1 MSESVLTPASTTE
14 PPATGGD
21 PAPQDYQPAA
31 PAEVN
36 LRLEVDL
43 PPGVRLNLTVES
55 RSPQGAPLES
65 RSLTLS
71 NPPVPLPDW
80 LAGAARPARASRLQ
94 RWLTRLRAQPLTLSA
109 WLLAASFLIYA
120 ATRLI
125 ALADFPI
132 YFFTDEA
139 VQTVLAADLVR
150 DGFRGYTGAL
160 LPAYFPNG
168 TQYNLS
174 LSVYLQVLPYLLF
187 GKSVLVTRA
196 AAALVTLLS
205 ALAVGLTLRQVFGS
219 RAAWGGVLLLTL
231 TPVWFLHSRTAFE
244 TALAVSF
251 YAAFL
256 YAYLRYRQ
264 GAAGWVYGMAVFAAL
279 TFYSYSPAQMV
290 ILVTVALLFFSDLR
304 YHWQQRSRLAGGLAL
319 GLMFALP
326 YARFQ
331 ADHPGETLRHLMV
344 LNSYWLSDRSL
355 VAKLGIY
362 FGEYLGGLNPL
373 YWFNPNPA
381 ELSRHVMSGYGH
393 LGLWSLPFIAIGLA
407 RAVRRIRQPEYRL
420 LLLAALAAPA
430 GAALVQLGVTRA
442 LFMVI
447 PAALLGGLGL
457 DGALDW
463 LARRGEKRLPVL
475 PVRSLLTVLVFM
487 VMVAGSFAMLGDAL
501 VNAPTWFDDY
511 GLAGMQWGA
520 RQLFAAVEGYLAEN
534 PGVDLIVSPSWAN
547 GSDVLARFF
556 ADDPQPYRLGSID
569 GYLNEY
575 KPLDEHTRFVMIPD
589 EWRKVQESD
598 KFSDVQVEHTLLYPN
613 GEPGFYFVRLRYV
626 DNAEQIFAA
635 ESEQRRT
642 LVQDVV
648 MLPDGAPATARH
660 SQLDMGEIF
669 HAFDGDANTLTRSL
683 DANPLLIRLTF
694 DAPRQLSGLSARIG
708 GVPGKLA
715 VWVEPVD
722 GSAALPFAQEKEETP
737 DPRDVRIEF
746 GQTLTTRQVEIE
758 IWSTR
763 DTGPAHVHLWE
774 ITFH

>member
-1 MSESVLTPASTTE
+1 MSETI
-14 PPATGGD
+14 
-21 PAPQDYQPAA
+21 PAPDTSDEAPTPGGTPVPVDAPPPA
-31 PAEVN
+31 PAEVH
-36 LRLEVDL
+36 LRLDVEL
-43 PPGVRLNLTVES
+43 PPGVSLNLTVES
-55 RSPQGAPLES
+55 RSPQGALLES

-80 LAGAARPARASRLQ
+80 LEGAVRPARSNRLR
-94 RWLTRLRAQPLTLSA
+94 RWLSRLRAQPLSLSV
-109 WLLAASFLIYA
+109 WLLAASFLVYA
-120 ATRLI
+120 LTRLI

-150 DGFRGYTGAL
+150 DGMRGYTGEL

-187 GKSVLVTRA
+187 GKSVFVTRTT
-196 AAALVTLLS
+196 AALVTLLS
-205 ALAVGLTLRQVFGS
+205 ALAVGLALRQVYGC

-231 TPVWFLHSRTAFE
+231 TPVWFLHARTAFE

-256 YAYLRYRQ
+256 YSYLRYRQ
-264 GAAGWVYGMAVFAAL
+264 GALGWVYGMAVFAAL

-290 ILVTVALLFFSDLR
+290 IFVTVVMLFFSDLR

-331 ADHPGETLRHLMV
+331 ADHPGETMRHLAV
-344 LNSYWLSDRSL
+344 LNSYWLSSQPL
-355 VAKLGIY
+355 AAKLGIY
-362 FGEYLGGLNPL
+362 LREYLGGLNPL

-381 ELSRHVMSGYGH
+381 ELMRHVMPGYGH
-393 LGLWSLPFIAIGLA
+393 LGLWSLPFIVIGLA

-420 LLLAALAAPA
+420 LLLAILATPA

-442 LFMVI
+442 LFMVV

-457 DGALDW
+457 DYVLDW
-463 LARRGEKRLPVL
+463 LTRRGEMRFTAL
-475 PVRSLLTVLVFM
+475 PVRSLLAGLVFII
-487 VMVAGSFAMLGDAL
+487 MVAGAFAMLGDAL
-501 VNAPTWFDDY
+501 ANAPTWFEDY

-520 RQLFAAVEGYLAEN
+520 RQLFAAVDDYLADN

-547 GSDVLARFF
+547 GTDVLARFF
-556 ADDPQPYRLGSID
+556 ADDPQPYRLGSIE

-575 KPLDEHTRFVMIPD
+575 KPLDETTRFVMIPD

-598 KFSDVQVEHTLLYPN
+598 KFSDVQVERILPYPN
-613 GEPGFYFVRLRYV
+613 GKPGFYFVRLRYV
-626 DNAEQIFAA
+626 DNAAQLFAA
-635 ESEQRRT
+635 ESEQRRA

-648 MLPDGAPATARH
+648 VLPDGAAVTVRH

-683 DANPLLIRLTF
+683 EANPLRIRLTF
-694 DAPRQLSGLSARIG
+694 DAPRELNGLTARIG
-708 GVPGKLA
+708 GVPGKVV
-715 VWVEPVD
+715 VWVEPLD
-722 GSAALPFAQEKEETP
+722 GSAAVSFEQEKVETP
-737 DPRDVRIEF
+737 DPRDVRVEF

-758 IWSTR
+758 VWSTR

>member
-1 MSESVLTPASTTE
+1 MSASITTPE
-14 PPATGGD
+14 PPPPNVSLVPD
-21 PAPQDYQPAA
+21 DSQPACA
-31 PAEVN
+31 AQVN
-36 LRLEVDL
+36 LRLEVEL
-43 PPGVRLNLTVES
+43 PPGVSLNLTVES
-55 RSPQGAPLES
+55 RAPQGETLES

-80 LAGAARPARASRLQ
+80 LANAPRPARASRAQ
-94 RWLTRLRAQPLTLSA
+94 RWLVRLRAQPLSLSA
-109 WLLAASFLIYA
+109 WLLAAAVLVYA

-125 ALADFPI
+125 GLADFPI

-139 VQTVLAADLVR
+139 AQTVLAADLLR
-150 DGFRGYTGAL
+150 DGLRGYTGVL
-160 LPAYFPNG
+160 LPTYFPNG

-187 GKSVLVTRA
+187 GKSVLVTRT
-196 AAALVTLLS
+196 AAALVTVIS
-205 ALAVGLTLRQVFGS
+205 ALAVGLTLKQAFGS

-231 TPVWFLHSRTAFE
+231 TPVWLLHSRTAFE

-290 ILVTVALLFFSDLR
+290 LFVTVVLLFFSDLR
-304 YHWQQRSRLAGGLAL
+304 YHWQQRNRLAGGLAL

-331 ADHPGETLRHLMV
+331 ADHPGETLRHLAV
-344 LNSYWLSDRSL
+344 LNSYWLSDQPFL
-355 VAKLGIY
+355 AKLGIY
-362 FGEYLGGLNPL
+362 FREYLSGLNPL

-381 ELSRHVMSGYGH
+381 ELVRHVMPGYGH
-393 LGLWSLPFIAIGLA
+393 LGLWALPFIALGLA
-407 RAVRRIRQPEYRL
+407 RAARRIRQPEYRL
-420 LLLAALAAPA
+420 LLLAVLAAPA

-457 DGALDW
+457 ESALDW
-463 LARRGEKRLPVL
+463 LGQHGEKRLPAL
-475 PVRSLLTVLVFM
+475 PVRSLLAGLVFV
-487 VMVAGSFAMLGDAL
+487 VMVAGAFAMLGDAL

-511 GLAGMQWGA
+511 GMAGMQWGA
-520 RQLFAAVEGYLAEN
+520 RQLFAAAKDYLAEN
-534 PGVDLIVSPSWAN
+534 PGVDLIISPSWAN

-556 ADDPQPYRLGSID
+556 ADDPQPYRLGSIE
-569 GYLNEY
+569 GYLDEY
-575 KPLDEHTRFVMIPD
+575 KPLDENTRFVMIPD

-598 KFSDVQVEHTLLYPN
+598 KFSDVQVERTLLYPN

-626 DNAEQIFAA
+626 DNAAQLFAA
-635 ESEQRRT
+635 EDEQRRR
-642 LVQDVV
+642 LIQGVV
-648 MLPDGAPATARH
+648 MLPDGAPVTARH

-683 DANPLLIRLTF
+683 EANPLLIRLTF
-694 DAPRQLSGLSARIG
+694 DAPRELNGLTARIG
-708 GVPGKLA
+708 GVPGKVV
-715 VWVEPVD
+715 VWVQPPD
-722 GSAALPFAQEKEETP
+722 GSAALPFEQEKEETP
-737 DPRDVRIEF
+737 DPRDVRVEF
-746 GQTLTTRQVEIE
+746 GQTLTTRQVEVE